1 MITWLISDK
10 TDLVPLLKLLNRV
23 ANHLSSGEM
32 EGVGAWDSV
41 WIIKIHGQTNMSV
54 ESLLLSCR
62 VLMLC
67 LSMVFAVSE
76 MGVVILYCFESNV
89 SSPVN

>member
-23 ANHLSSGEM
+23 ANHLSSGEL

-41 WIIKIHGQTNMSV
+41 WIIKIHGQTNV
-54 ESLLLSCR
+54 IESLLLSCR

>member
-1 MITWLISDK
+1 MITSLISDK

-23 ANHLSSGEM
+23 ANHLSSGEL

-67 LSMVFAVSE
+67 LSMVFCCLRNGCCDFV
-76 MGVVILYCFESNV
+76 LF
-89 SSPVN
+89 